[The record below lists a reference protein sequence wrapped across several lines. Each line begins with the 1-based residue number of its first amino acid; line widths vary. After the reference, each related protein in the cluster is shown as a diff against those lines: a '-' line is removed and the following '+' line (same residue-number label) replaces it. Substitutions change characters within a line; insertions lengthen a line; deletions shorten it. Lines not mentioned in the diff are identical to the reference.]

1 MSTPSQK
8 KRRSKG
14 KDGAVAPVGLRL
26 NRLGRASPREA
37 AGKPVYLAVE
47 HDDDQEV
54 PAHSIV
60 ELGGGGG
67 GGEAHLVLHNVRGM
81 SFATVES
88 RYGPRIVGVGGKLF
102 TTVYD
107 PKTSMEIPGPF
118 LVEPKLRPVLI
129 PRGSKLYALSR
140 TPSVVP
146 GLDFL
151 PWFVYLDLNYVLVA
165 PHDARTMG
173 WHHLPPPPIFPV
185 RLNPLE
191 YRDPPEVR
199 VASYA
204 VVGSHILL
212 SVQQDKG
219 TCAFDMDTN
228 QWDMVDANNLPFI
241 GKAVPLGGHLFIARS
256 IANGGAA
263 AVYDIRVFPLQPTS
277 SGSHKTELSILN
289 IPVVSKGIV
298 PGQLF
303 CSLGK
308 GIFSSIDVRSAATP
322 GPDAKLHKARIVHRT
337 YSQVGGDD
345 TEDNNYTVITK
356 QHRQIYKLIDRTRHL
371 AHPSPVVAALTM

>member
-1 MSTPSQK
+1 M
-8 KRRSKG
+8 
-14 KDGAVAPVGLRL
+14 APVGLRL

-67 GGEAHLVLHNVRGM
+67 KAHLVLHNVRGM

-356 QHRQIYKLIDRTRHL
+356 QHRQIYKLIDQTRHL